1 MKRLLSMAL
10 LPMILGGCAATL
22 PAEVSGL
29 GDPADSASELRGMQ
43 YRSPISGYT
52 HREPTGPKPW
62 GPLNDAQSTAKEDA
76 S

>member
-1 MKRLLSMAL
+1 MNRLFSMAL

-29 GDPADSASELRGMQ
+29 ADAADSSSGIRNTQ

-52 HREPTGPKPW
+52 QREPIGPKPW
-62 GPLNDAQSTAKEDA
+62 GPLNDAQSPKKGDA

>member
-1 MKRLLSMAL
+1 MKRLFSMAL

-22 PAEVSGL
+22 PAEVSSI
-29 GDPADSASELRGMQ
+29 GDPADSSSGLRGTQ

-52 HREPTGPKPW
+52 YREPIGPKPW
-62 GPLNDAQSTAKEDA
+62 GPLNDAQSPKKGDA

>member
-1 MKRLLSMAL
+1 MKRLFSMAL

-22 PAEVSGL
+22 PAEVSNL
-29 GDPADSASELRGMQ
+29 GDPADSTSGIRSTQ

-52 HREPTGPKPW
+52 HREPTGPKAW
-62 GPLNDAQSTAKEDA
+62 KPLNDAQSTAKGDA